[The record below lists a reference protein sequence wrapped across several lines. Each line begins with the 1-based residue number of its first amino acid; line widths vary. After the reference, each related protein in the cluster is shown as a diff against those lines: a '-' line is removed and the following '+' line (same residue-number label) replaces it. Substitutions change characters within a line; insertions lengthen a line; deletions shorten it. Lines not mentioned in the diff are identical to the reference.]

1 MKLFSY
7 QWPRTQSRFE
17 TEAWS
22 NLEMARKWHIE
33 GAHDPQALAYG
44 SFMYERQSVPKTF
57 DQDCKCRKSR

>member
-1 MKLFSY
+1 MSFICMKLFSY
-7 QWPRTQSRFE
+7 QWSRAQPRFE

-44 SFMYERQSVPKTF
+44 SFHV
-57 DQDCKCRKSR
+57 